1 MSNKYKIGN
10 VSFGCR
16 EDKDI
21 YILKGVIHS
30 LQYIGKETHIS
41 INKANQLRN
50 QGKLSIDIDI
60 INHPQKN
67 HYYMI
72 YHDNRSEIS
81 LRPMYIN

>member
-41 INKANQLRN
+41 ITEDELR
-50 QGKLSIDIDI
+50 KLSIKH
-60 INHPQKN
+60 INKV
-67 HYYMI
+67 I
-72 YHDNRSEIS
+72 KSIEKSRKVI
-81 LRPMYIN
+81 